1 MFQQSL
7 DNFKAAIEMSLGIA
21 VLETLLASI
30 IYLFEIYCGFSRTVL
45 IHEQNFC
52 QLNIINTK
60 CIAHIRP
67 KKYTSFI
74 RHFETTCLP
83 YSRFNWF
90 DFHTQIDIIMKIISF
105 LYIFHFHVFH
115 KLRSKMS
122 YEIVCLSCLNFA
134 RKWNFRPLVTKII
147 KSRAFRSLKIHE

>member
-74 RHFETTCLP
+74 RHFETTGLP

-90 DFHTQIDIIMKIISF
+90 DFLFHTQIDVIMKIISF
-105 LYIFHFHVFH
+105 LYIFHFNFFQ
-115 KLRSKMS
+115 KLR
-122 YEIVCLSCLNFA
+122 LNE
-134 RKWNFRPLVTKII
+134 L
-147 KSRAFRSLKIHE
+147 

>member
-60 CIAHIRP
+60 CITHIRP
-67 KKYTSFI
+67 NEEIYEFYQTFWDKIWSS
-74 RHFETTCLP
+74 LP
-83 YSRFNWF
+83 YFRFNWINC
-90 DFHTQIDIIMKIISF
+90 HTQIGQILKIISF
-105 LYIFHFHVFH
+105 LFIFHGTFMFFKETEIKWECLFIMFEFRAQV
-115 KLRSKMS
+115 KLQT
-122 YEIVCLSCLNFA
+122 VGDQ
-134 RKWNFRPLVTKII
+134 I
-147 KSRAFRSLKIHE
+147 K